1 MSSTPAGARGVPV
14 VALATAAALLAL
26 AAALYAG
33 AREAG
38 RPALWAVAFALGAT
52 LAALPA
58 LALLRGAWRRRVD
71 AAALR
76 RLLRREPPRADRWVA
91 IAGRARGATG
101 EVIIST
107 VAGVPALA
115 CRYRISDRPYRR
127 SPSMGGGT
135 TSSGSATRLRYEG
148 FHLVPTV
155 IDTSARAVRLHAM
168 PELRELDTRPGGSW
182 RGRQGDET
190 PGPPKPLRPFARAR
204 LFAAATDRLRVDW
217 RYRHDE
223 ASTGPTSAIEW
234 VLSPEAEV
242 CVLGRWDPEG
252 ALRPHAAR
260 TSGIPVYAGAPADVA
275 ARLTAEAWVH
285 LALAALV
292 AAALAGLLFWL
303 LA

>member
-38 RPALWAVAFALGAT
+38 RPALWAVAFALGTT

-58 LALLRGAWRRRVD
+58 LALLRGAWRRQVD

-76 RLLRREPPRADRWVA
+76 RLLRREPPRPGRWVA

-101 EVIIST
+101 EIVTSP

-127 SPSMGGGT
+127 SPSMGG
-135 TSSGSATRLRYEG
+135 TSRSGSATRLRYEG

-155 IDTSARAVRLHAM
+155 IDTSARAVRLRAM

-182 RGRQGDET
+182 RGRQGNET
-190 PGPPKPLRPFARAR
+190 PGPPGPLRPLARAR
-204 LFAAATDRLRVDW
+204 LFAAATDELHVDW

-260 TSGIPVYAGAPADVA
+260 TSGIPVHAGAPADVA
-275 ARLTAEAWVH
+275 ARLAAEARVH